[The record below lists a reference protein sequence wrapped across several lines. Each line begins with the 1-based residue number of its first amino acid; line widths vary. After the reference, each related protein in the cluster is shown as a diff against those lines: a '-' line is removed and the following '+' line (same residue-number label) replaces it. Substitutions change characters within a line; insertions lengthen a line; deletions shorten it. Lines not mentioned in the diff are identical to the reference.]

1 MRKLLQAY
9 AERIDALTLR
19 ERLIMFCA
27 AAAVLIVVAYSLWIN
42 AEFAKSS
49 RLAGEIAQRQGEM
62 TALQDQMAKLA
73 RMRERDPDRANRERL
88 AVVKAQL
95 DDAQARIAGEERKFT
110 APDKMRA
117 VLEELLAKNQRVRL
131 VTLKTLPVASIAESR
146 AGDAQAAGAKP
157 SAAERLIYRHGM
169 ELTISG
175 AYLDVLGYLSALEKL
190 PTQLY
195 WSGLA
200 MEGRYPTVTMRVTV
214 FTLSLDP
221 AWLSV

>member
-27 AAAVLIVVAYSLWIN
+27 AAAVLIVVAYSLWID
-42 AEFAKSS
+42 AEFTKSA
-49 RLAGEIAQRQGEM
+49 RLAGEISQRQGEM
-62 TALQDQMAKLA
+62 KALQDQMAMLA
-73 RMRERDPDRANRERL
+73 HVRDRDPDRANRERL
-88 AVVKAQL
+88 AILKAQL
-95 DDAQARIAGEERKFT
+95 DDAQARISGEERKFT

-131 VTLKTLPVASIAESR
+131 VTLRTLPVASIAESHVN
-146 AGDAQAAGAKP
+146 GAQAGGAKP
-157 SAAERLIYRHGM
+157 PAAERQIYRHGV

-200 MEGRYPTVTMRVTV
+200 MEGRYPTVTMKVTV